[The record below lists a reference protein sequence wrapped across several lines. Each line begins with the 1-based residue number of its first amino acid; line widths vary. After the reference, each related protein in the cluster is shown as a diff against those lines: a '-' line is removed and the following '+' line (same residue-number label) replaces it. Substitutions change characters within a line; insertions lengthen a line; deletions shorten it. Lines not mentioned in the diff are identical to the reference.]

1 MQKDIF
7 SRELRA
13 SQDFALGNH
22 SMLDILYSSEDSTIL
37 NIYSQFSDA
46 VEHYGYAEMH
56 FRQSERNLVAKRF
69 INSQKEIATIANR
82 FNSKGGAI
90 LTNATASLKTL
101 IAQVQKEPAVKPKNL
116 IQLDNFV
123 NDFLD
128 IVTLG
133 EMKPADVEK
142 INTVLQTCVEIAKKG
157 GDKEVLNYA
166 QMKFAELIEVRRSTN
181 RGAVDNIPVWKMVAI
196 AAFLAIAFFLVWR
209 CLAKGKGC
217 DVVERLAKG
226 MGKTILT
233 LIISL
238 C

>member
-13 SQDFALGNH
+13 SQDFALGNQ
-22 SMLDILYSSEDSTIL
+22 SMLDILYSSDDPTVSK
-37 NIYSQFSDA
+37 IYSQFSDA

-69 INSQKEIATIANR
+69 VNAQKDIATIANR
-82 FNSKGGAI
+82 FNSKGGII
-90 LTNATASLKTL
+90 LTNAVTNLKTL
-101 IAQVQKEPAVKPKNL
+101 IAQVQKEPVVKPKNL
-116 IQLDNFV
+116 AQLDAFA

-128 IVTLG
+128 IITLG

-142 INTVLQTCVEIAKKG
+142 INTELQNCVDIAKKG
-157 GDKEVLNYA
+157 GDREILNYA
-166 QMKFAELIEVRRSTN
+166 QLKFAQLMEVRRSDN

-196 AAFLAIAFFLVWR
+196 AAFLAIAFYLVWR

-226 MGKTILT
+226 MGKTLLT